1 MGAKINELATIKSAD
16 AGLKWLLCVVCGL
29 LSSVSIHAQTNLVL
43 NGGFETG
50 DLTGWT
56 PSSVDDVEVDTDPYN
71 IAHSG
76 NSGAYIASGVG
87 SLAYIFQTVPT
98 IPGRSYLISAW
109 VKGTSNRPFPRINE
123 FHVSWDGTNLF
134 DATNRV
140 FGQTYWDSDWTNVQ
154 FVAVASGQHTLLKFG
169 FQDNNAQG
177 GYLGL
182 DDVSVVLVAPPDDRP
197 LAITGAASEVGP
209 SSATVNGTVWPNG
222 GAVAWFEYGT
232 TTNYGSRTAMV
243 PIASNIAPV
252 QVSSPVSGLSWGSVY
267 HWRLV
272 ATNDAGAGFGLDS
285 NFRAAP
291 QSLVVNGGFE
301 TGNFNGWTQT
311 GQAGERVDTYLEVVH
326 SGAYGAYFGPAGSLG
341 YLSQTLNT
349 IPGGSYLISAWVHS
363 EDGETPYEFN
373 VTWDGTS
380 LFDAY
385 NLPVAWTNV
394 QLVAV
399 ASTDHALLQFGFRD
413 DPDYLDFDDVSVVL
427 IPSPEFL
434 PGGLTVTNGNL
445 ALTWRSL
452 PGLTYQLQYTTSLPA
467 TAWIDLGPSITATDL
482 RTTALDPIGSDS
494 RRFYR
499 VVMLP

>member
-1 MGAKINELATIKSAD
+1 M
-16 AGLKWLLCVVCGL
+16 WR
-29 LSSVSIHAQTNLVL
+29 
-43 NGGFETG
+43 
-50 DLTGWT
+50 WT
-56 PSSVDDVEVDTDPYN
+56 QIRYN

-87 SLAYIFQTVPT
+87 SLAYIFQTVPHH
-98 IPGRSYLISAW
+98 S
-109 VKGTSNRPFPRINE
+109 GTLVLDFCVGEGHLETPFPRINE

-177 GYLGL
+177 GYPASTTSPSCWL
-182 DDVSVVLVAPPDDRP
+182 PPRR
-197 LAITGAASEVGP
+197 LAAGHHRGRQRSGP

-272 ATNDAGAGFGLDS
+272 STNDAGAGFGLDS

-311 GQAGERVDTYLEVVH
+311 GQAGERVDTLEVVH
-326 SGAYGAYFGPAGSLG
+326 SGAYGAYLDQPA
-341 YLSQTLNT
+341 
-349 IPGGSYLISAWVHS
+349 AWDTFPKPS
-363 EDGETPYEFN
+363 TPFQE
-373 VTWDGTS
+373 
-380 LFDAY
+380 
-385 NLPVAWTNV
+385 
-394 QLVAV
+394 AV
-399 ASTDHALLQFGFRD
+399 
-413 DPDYLDFDDVSVVL
+413 
-427 IPSPEFL
+427 I
-434 PGGLTVTNGNL
+434 
-445 ALTWRSL
+445 
-452 PGLTYQLQYTTSLPA
+452 
-467 TAWIDLGPSITATDL
+467 
-482 RTTALDPIGSDS
+482 
-494 RRFYR
+494 
-499 VVMLP
+499 